1 MVPISSQGH
10 RKEFQTPSIL
20 MGEQVAKKY
29 IENMWSRSRAPE
41 PIDGANYL
49 TLFIAACGVMTA
61 PTRGEYEHGYAFA
74 APWHARTI
82 QTRLSKEQDCTT
94 WSVSTTGEPP
104 VFVAMAQPWPF
115 LATRNPFDSWLPA
128 PLSLRRAAV
137 FLERTLEP
145 GGVDTL

>member
-1 MVPISSQGH
+1 
-10 RKEFQTPSIL
+10 
-20 MGEQVAKKY
+20 VAKKY
-29 IENMWSRSRAPE
+29 IENIWSRSRAPE

-49 TLFIAACGVMTA
+49 TLFVAASGVMTA

-82 QTRLSKEQDCTT
+82 RTRLSKEQDCTT
-94 WSVSTTGEPP
+94 WSVFTTGEEPP
-104 VFVAMAQPWPF
+104 VFVAIMAQPYGPAMAQPWPF